1 MIIAYSGLM
10 GKTVIR
16 GLNEG
21 WLSWTRNNNGS
32 TWLDWH
38 IETGSLLVSCSLT
51 RELSFSWNGFRTCRI
66 RQGKPSCGRIVA
78 TILAQRQAMAFT
90 LFGSIQGWIQSLCR
104 GAKQRLRQWTRPD
117 NSNDSLVVSMAL
129 DLARSKSELVLE
141 NALLRQQL
149 IVLQRQGKR
158 PTLTWRDRA
167 LFVLIASKLPS
178 WRTALLIV
186 QPDTLLRWH
195 RDLFRRV
202 WRRKSQRKGETGR
215 PPVAE
220 EIVTL
225 IKEMAVNNRTWG
237 AKRIRGELLKLGID
251 VAKSSIQ
258 KYIGEVRGPLSTKQT
273 WSTFLR
279 NHAQDIW
286 ACDFLQNYDLF
297 FRTIFVFVII
307 ELESCRLVHFGVTR
321 SPGDDWVA
329 QQLREATPFGE
340 GPRFLIRDN
349 DNKYGDAFDRVAD
362 GSGIEVLPT
371 PHQAPKANA
380 ICERFLGSVRRECL
394 DFFLILNECH
404 LRKIMKQYQAYFN
417 YARPHQGTNQR
428 IPCSAEES
436 EVQAAKGEIISR
448 PALGGLHHDYQRRA
462 ATSPSLPRAA

>member
-1 MIIAYSGLM
+1 
-10 GKTVIR
+10 
-16 GLNEG
+16 
-21 WLSWTRNNNGS
+21 
-32 TWLDWH
+32 
-38 IETGSLLVSCSLT
+38 
-51 RELSFSWNGFRTCRI
+51 
-66 RQGKPSCGRIVA
+66 
-78 TILAQRQAMAFT
+78 MAFT
-90 LFGSIQGWIQSLCR
+90 FFGSIQAWIQSLCR

-117 NSNDSLVVSMAL
+117 NSNDSLAVGTAL
-129 DLARSKSELVLE
+129 DLTRSKSELVLE

-158 PTLTWRDRA
+158 PSLTWRDRA

-178 WRTALLIV
+178 WRSALTIV

-202 WRRKSQRKGETGR
+202 WRRKSKRKGKDGR
-215 PPVAE
+215 QPLAE
-220 EIVTL
+220 DIVTL
-225 IKEMAVNNRTWG
+225 IKDMARENRIWG
-237 AKRIRGELLKLGID
+237 ADRIRGELLKLGIE
-251 VAKSSIQ
+251 VAKSTIQ
-258 KYIGEVRGPLSTKQT
+258 RYINEVRGPLSTKQT

-286 ACDFLQNYDLF
+286 ACDFLQTYDLF

-307 ELESCRLVHFGVTR
+307 ELESRRLVHFGVTR

-349 DNKYGDAFDRVAD
+349 DNKYGDAFARLAD

-371 PHQAPKANA
+371 PYQAPKANA

-394 DFFLILNECH
+394 DFFLILSEQH
-404 LRKIMKQYQAYFN
+404 LRKIMKQYQVYFN
-417 YARPHQGTNQR
+417 HARPHQGINQQ
-428 IPCSAEES
+428 IPCPAEQS
-436 EVQAAKGEIISR
+436 EAQVTRGQIISQ
-448 PALGGLHHDYQRRA
+448 PVLGGLHHDYQRQA
-462 ATSPSLPRAA
+462 AARPSRPHAA